1 MNEKA
6 GLQSAIDYT
15 KVFLILAGGAIAFI
29 IQPSFFGGGKLSKL
43 LALLALLSLIS
54 CVLSGV
60 LVFSRGCVM
69 LAEKHYDLDDPRIG
83 LPRKVNL
90 LAFQAGFILV
100 ALLVALRVLRS

>member
-1 MNEKA
+1 
-6 GLQSAIDYT
+6 
-15 KVFLILAGGAIAFI
+15 
-29 IQPSFFGGGKLSKL
+29 
-43 LALLALLSLIS
+43 
-54 CVLSGV
+54 
-60 LVFSRGCVM
+60 M